1 MGNAQMSSRRV
12 DGVGWMIFDNPR
24 RHNAIDPSMWSGM
37 HDILV
42 DFEADADIR
51 ACVMTGA
58 GDRAFVSGADIG
70 QLSNGTG
77 PSGGSESSEG
87 SEQGGGEA
95 MAALAALGAFPKPL
109 VAMVRGWCL
118 GAGVAIAL
126 KADFRIAASDIQIG
140 IPAAR
145 LGVGYPFGAVR
156 DLVTLVGPATAKLIL
171 FSAERIDAASALRV
185 GLVDEVHEPDALE
198 PRVRELTS
206 KISQNAPLSIRAAK
220 ASVDQ
225 IVREESA
232 REGPEDLIQA
242 CLASADFREGR
253 AAFLE
258 KRPPVFRGT

>member
-1 MGNAQMSSRRV
+1 MSNAQMSSRKQ
-12 DGVGWMIFDNPR
+12 DGVGWMIFDNPQ
-24 RHNAIDPSMWSGM
+24 RHNAIDPAMWSGM
-37 HDILV
+37 IELLAE
-42 DFEADADIR
+42 FEADADIR

-70 QLSNGTG
+70 QLSNGTE
-77 PSGGSESSEG
+77 PSGRSEG
-87 SEQGGGEA
+87 SARGGGVA
-95 MAALAALGAFPKPL
+95 VAALDALGAFPKPL

-126 KADFRIAASDIQIG
+126 KADFRFAASDIQIG

-145 LGVGYPFGAVR
+145 LGVGYPFDAVR

-171 FSAERIDAASALRV
+171 FSAERIGAASALRV

-198 PRVRELTS
+198 QRVRELIS
-206 KISQNAPLSIRAAK
+206 EISQNAPLSIRAAK

-225 IVREESA
+225 IVREASA

-242 CLASADFREGR
+242 CFASADFQEGR

-258 KRPPVFRGT
+258 KRPPVFRGA

>member
-1 MGNAQMSSRRV
+1 MSNAQMSSRKE
-12 DGVGWMIFDNPR
+12 DGVGWMVFDNAQ
-24 RHNAIDPSMWSGM
+24 RHNAIDPSMWRGM
-37 HDILV
+37 RDILV
-42 DFEADADIR
+42 DFEADTDIR

-70 QLSNGTG
+70 QLPNGTG
-77 PSGGSESSEG
+77 SSGG

-95 MAALAALGAFPKPL
+95 MAALDALGAFPKPL

-126 KADFRIAASDIQIG
+126 KADFRFAASDIQIG

-145 LGVGYPFGAVR
+145 LGVGYPFDAVR

-171 FSAERIDAASALRV
+171 FSAERMDAASALRV
-185 GLVDEVHEPDALE
+185 GLVDEVHEPEGLE
-198 PRVRELTS
+198 QRVRELTS
-206 KISQNAPLSIRAAK
+206 EISQNAPLSIRAAK

-225 IVREESA
+225 IAGEQSA
-232 REGPEDLIQA
+232 REGPEDLIRA
-242 CLASADFREGR
+242 CFASADFQEGR